1 MYCSIANARPADKGQ
16 KQRKVH
22 GGKDIKAK
30 GGKMKGKRRKA
41 KGKKAKG
48 ERQKGESNE
57 DGSFTAFRMTR
68 SGGRRQGA
76 MVSTEQARDGVYALC
91 CRQGAG
97 RRRQGGLGVRTMLPR
112 GCVAS
117 TLCCCQG
124 GDAGKG
130 RWCPRRRQGDG
141 VPALCCREGVWRL
154 HYAVARAG
162 MQARGDGVHGAGK
175 GRGVR
180 AMLRGRWEKAD
191 SASAEDIKAHPK
203 SGPKVALW
211 MC

>member
-1 MYCSIANARPADKGQ
+1 
-16 KQRKVH
+16 
-22 GGKDIKAK
+22 
-30 GGKMKGKRRKA
+30 MKGKRRKA
-41 KGKKAKG
+41 KGK
-48 ERQKGESNE
+48 SNE

-76 MVSTEQARDGVYALC
+76 MVSTAQARGRGVRVMLLPGRGGAGKGDGVSALC
-91 CRQGAG
+91 CRVGVWRLHYAVARAGMQARGDGAHG
-97 RRRQGGLGVRTMLPR
+97 
-112 GCVAS
+112 
-117 TLCCCQG
+117 
-124 GDAGKG
+124 AGKG
-130 RWCPRRRQGDG
+130 TGCPRYAADKGRGGAGKGDR

-203 SGPKVALW
+203 GGPKVALW